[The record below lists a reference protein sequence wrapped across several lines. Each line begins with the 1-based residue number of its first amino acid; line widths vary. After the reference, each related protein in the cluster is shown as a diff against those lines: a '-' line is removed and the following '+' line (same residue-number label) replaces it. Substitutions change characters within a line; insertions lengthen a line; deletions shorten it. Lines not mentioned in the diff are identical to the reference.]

1 MKNQTIL
8 SDFINLIK
16 PTLDL
21 LLFIISIFL
30 VLKSSINRLKQFIY
44 DIKHNQN
51 IIINIIAT
59 AIASLILCKG
69 YGVCL

>member
-8 SDFINLIK
+8 SDFINLIN

-21 LLFIISIFL
+21 LLFLICIFQ
-30 VLKSSINRLKQFIY
+30 VLKSFINRLKQFIY
-44 DIKHNQN
+44 YIKHNQN
-51 IIINIIAT
+51 IIIDMIAT
-59 AIASLILCKG
+59 TIASLILCNE